1 MMINFLMVKDVL
13 LAEGALMKIEVL
25 GTDGVTCKTLFQ
37 AALEA
42 LRLSGKKG
50 RVVFVNDIK
59 KILRYGVLAPAIAIN
74 GAVVFSGSRVSP
86 EEILAL
92 LNQNITPFT

>member
-1 MMINFLMVKDVL
+1 
-13 LAEGALMKIEVL
+13 MKIEVL
-25 GTDGVTCKTLFQ
+25 GTEKALFQ

-50 RVVFVNDIK
+50 RVVFVKDIK

-74 GAVVFSGSRVSP
+74 GAVVFSGSKVSP

-92 LNQNITPFT
+92 LQQNLSPFT